1 MDTPHVTVA
10 GAFIAVVFLIAI
22 VGVIGWMLHLPEET
36 PTTLRV
42 ARAVRHA
49 ERANRILVPVQG
61 TALSD
66 RMVALGAQMAK
77 ARDAQMEVYY
87 VIVIPW
93 TLPIDADLPKAEAI
107 AKDELERA
115 SRIATRYGV
124 PIETSVAHVR
134 EPGPA
139 IVDEALRTGADIILM
154 GDIPERPGETR
165 FSATTNYVFSH
176 APCEVILDRPGLE
189 HMTRERAENQR
200 VGELLHRGS

>member
-1 MDTPHVTVA
+1 MEAAQITLE
-10 GAFIAVVFLIAI
+10 GAVVALVFAVSI

-36 PTTLRV
+36 PTTLRI

-49 ERANRILVPVQG
+49 EQANRIMVPVQG

-77 ARDAQMEVYY
+77 VRDARVEVYY

-93 TLPIDADLPKAEAI
+93 SLPIDADLPKAEAT

-115 SRIATRYGV
+115 ARIATRYGV

-134 EPGPA
+134 EPGQA

-165 FSATTNYVFSH
+165 FSATTTYVFTH
-176 APCEVILDRPGLE
+176 APCEVILDRPALD

-200 VGELLHRGS
+200 VGELLHRGT